1 MVEVLNAEE
10 VLMRFSEAV
19 LGEDYF
25 RDRAELSMAGVLV
38 TGRAA
43 GREAGVRVREPEG
56 RMVVRVFVPGSSALS
71 QSFDFPADMA
81 TEENLDGYIQQAL
94 DSHAQ
99 W

>member
-1 MVEVLNAEE
+1 MVKVLSSEE
-10 VLMRFSEAV
+10 VLKMASVAF
-19 LGEDYF
+19 LGEDHF

-43 GREAGVRVREPEG
+43 GREAGVRVREHEG

-71 QSFDFPADMA
+71 QSFEFPVEEA
-81 TEENLDGYIQQAL
+81 TEETVLQGIQQGL